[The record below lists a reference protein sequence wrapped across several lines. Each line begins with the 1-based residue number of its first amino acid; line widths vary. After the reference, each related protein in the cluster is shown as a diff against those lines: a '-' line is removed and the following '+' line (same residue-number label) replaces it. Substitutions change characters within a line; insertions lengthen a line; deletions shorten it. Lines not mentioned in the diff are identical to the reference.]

1 MLSLINVDSNYID
14 FLKQD
19 PKLEKVM
26 DSKIALST
34 NGGRKYIGVC
44 ITVNNYNYYVPIH
57 KGSKEMLKRGKV
69 YLDPTGIKKI
79 KRSKFDV
86 EFIESDALGNEK
98 LTSILKAAYMIPV
111 PSCAII
117 NYDINTEPN
126 PKVQRDFIDL
136 MNWCNKTQNTQS
148 IMNRCSYLYDTKI
161 KVLSGQT
168 SDLTENEI
176 AYSNYWLDYL
186 LLQQKCDEWETSHK

>member
-1 MLSLINVDSNYID
+1 MLSLINVDPNYIE

-19 PKLEKVM
+19 SRLKNVM

-57 KGSKEMLKRGKV
+57 KGSKEMLKKGKS
-69 YLDPTGIKKI
+69 YSDSNGIKKI

-86 EFIESDALGNEK
+86 EFIETDSSGNEK

-126 PKVQRDFIDL
+126 PKVKRDFTDL
-136 MNWCNKTQNTQS
+136 MNWCNKLKNTQS

-161 KVLSGQT
+161 KVLSNQIKE
-168 SDLTENEI
+168 LTENEI
-176 AYSNYWLDYL
+176 NYSKYWLDYL
-186 LLQQKCDEWETSHK
+186 LLQQKCDE